1 MSWSWS
7 CCAGCALCLGNAI
20 SPHLEQCQVAPLSP
34 SPPQRGAAVGS
45 NRTGGKPGPSHTTS
59 QATMIARLAVLESIS
74 QPLPEVSG
82 YEQCCPTLFWGCQH
96 CLPPGPMAAVR
107 FPAHRTSCLSCS
119 HPSHR
124 WTLHSKSHKVWQIR
138 AFSQNLLH
146 LGWGCPAEQLGGGW
160 GGFKG
165 AVRGGPR
172 ELLAAAMVGR

>member
-1 MSWSWS
+1 MPFHHAW
-7 CCAGCALCLGNAI
+7 NNVRR
-20 SPHLEQCQVAPLSP
+20 PHSAPLLP
-34 SPPQRGAAVGS
+34 REEQQWAAIGQGANQAPLG
-45 NRTGGKPGPSHTTS
+45 TTS
-59 QATMIARLAVLESIS
+59 QATMIAGLAVLESIS

-82 YEQCCPTLFWGCQH
+82 YEQCCPALFWGCQH
-96 CLPPGPMAAVR
+96 CVPPGPMAAVR